1 MSKFT
6 KTGTWKSETTGRTNT
21 GSTIRGK
28 ISAPIPIQDDDEF
41 PIRSPGTGIAT
52 PLGSRTSDGLEKVMR
67 GSAISGRES
76 GLTQGENGMG
86 MGMGMG
92 SYVEPTRRIGSSPQA
107 SGRPSYNTYRR
118 PETISAMRS
127 PSPIGGATSRSV
139 TSKPQRKKST
149 LRGVFGKLFG
159 KKRKDV
165 PLGTRQ
171 GAEALQSEQHHRSV
185 SGIVLRYVTVV

>member
-76 GLTQGENGMG
+76 GLTQVDNG

-127 PSPIGGATSRSV
+127 PSPIGATSRSV
-139 TSKPQRKKST
+139 TSRPQRKKST
-149 LRGVFGKLFG
+149 LKGVLGKLFG
-159 KKRKDV
+159 KKRKDM
-165 PLGTRQ
+165 PLATRQ